1 VLFVKKESF
10 KNFLFIIGC
19 TFFLWPFAVSRAAA
33 VEAFAEQPK
42 INLVW
47 QPTFDADDNLAYS
60 EKLPGVNVVSPSF
73 FAIVNAD
80 GLVEDKAD
88 ASYVENL
95 HQKGYK
101 VWALVTNSF
110 DPELTQALLANADAR
125 KYATRQLMFLCEKY
139 QLDGINLDL
148 ENIHDEDQA
157 ALTVFVEEIT
167 TALRAEGKV
176 VSIDITVP
184 STTPDWSQCYDRK
197 ELGRIVDYVMLM
209 AYDEHWRSSKVSGS
223 VASIGWVE
231 TNLQKTLADIPA
243 RKVILGIPFY
253 TRLWQEQD
261 GRVVQAKT
269 LTMEG
274 TERLLAEKKVSARWD
289 SELGQYYFSYEENG
303 FLYRVWQEEQRSLA
317 LKAQLVSCYDLA
329 GVASWRKGFEQP
341 ETWLTLNKAL
351 TISTGKNEKTEHVF
365 KNGI

>member
-1 VLFVKKESF
+1 MLFVEKESL
-10 KNFLFIIGC
+10 KNFLFIISC
-19 TFFLWPFAVSRAAA
+19 VFFLWPFAVGRAAA

-47 QPTFDADDNLAYS
+47 QPVFDTDDNLAYS

-125 KYATRQLMFLCEKY
+125 KYAEQQLLFLCEKY

-148 ENIHDEDQA
+148 ENVHDEDQT

-167 TALRAEGKV
+167 TAFKAKGKV

-197 ELGRIVDYVMLM
+197 ELGKIVDYVMLM

-253 TRLWQEQD
+253 TRLWQEQN
-261 GRVVQAKT
+261 GIVVKAKT
-269 LTMEG
+269 LTMQG
-274 TERLLAEKKVSARWD
+274 TENLIAEKQLSPSWD
-289 SELGQYYFSYEENG
+289 SALGQYYFSYEDNG

-317 LKAQLVSCYDLA
+317 LKAQLVGHYGLA
-329 GVASWRKGFEQP
+329 GLASWRRGFEQP
-341 ETWLTLNKAL
+341 ETWLTLQKA
-351 TISTGKNEKTEHVF
+351 IEAPAAKAK
-365 KNGI
+365 